1 MKNLF
6 TLIFLII
13 FSSCGYNSVLKNTSD
28 TNDYKV
34 NIIKMEGDQE
44 INNIIK
50 KQLELQSNENSKK
63 NFGVSLETDY
73 NQTILSK
80 NTSGAITNYQITV
93 NTTFKVNFKNQSID
107 FNFNESLKMKN
118 ISDSL
123 EKLSYEKNIKNNL
136 DTHELVYI
144 IIKYYHIKNSSNID
158 TTKPHSIIQSND
170 RTDGHDQAIKKHL
183 LDEYKKAKEAGDKDE
198 EGNDPSPSNG
208 PWRVGLDLPRYIP
221 LQTYAKDRRIREKV
235 YRAFVSRA
243 SDGKINNKIKIVQ
256 ISINQLY
263 LLCSHL

>member
-34 NIIKMEGDQE
+34 NIIKMEGDLE

-50 KQLELQSNENSKK
+50 KQLELQSNENSKM
-63 NFGVSLETDY
+63 NFDVSLETDY
-73 NQTILSK
+73 NETILSK
-80 NTSGAITNYQITV
+80 DTSGTITNYQITV

-123 EKLSYEKNIKNNL
+123 EKLSYEKNIKNNFA
-136 DTHELVYI
+136 
-144 IIKYYHIKNSSNID
+144 SSL
-158 TTKPHSIIQSND
+158 
-170 RTDGHDQAIKKHL
+170 A
-183 LDEYKKAKEAGDKDE
+183 
-198 EGNDPSPSNG
+198 
-208 PWRVGLDLPRYIP
+208 
-221 LQTYAKDRRIREKV
+221 EKLIT
-235 YRAFVSRA
+235 RL
-243 SDGKINNKIKIVQ
+243 
-256 ISINQLY
+256 ISLR
-263 LLCSHL
+263 

>member
-34 NIIKMEGDQE
+34 NIIKMEGDLE

-63 NFGVSLETDY
+63 NFDVSLETDY
-73 NQTILSK
+73 NETILSK
-80 NTSGAITNYQITV
+80 DTSGTITNYQITV

-123 EKLSYEKNIKNNL
+123 EKLSYEKNIKNNFA
-136 DTHELVYI
+136 
-144 IIKYYHIKNSSNID
+144 SSLAEKLI
-158 TTKPHSIIQSND
+158 TRLIS
-170 RTDGHDQAIKKHL
+170 
-183 LDEYKKAKEAGDKDE
+183 
-198 EGNDPSPSNG
+198 
-208 PWRVGLDLPRYIP
+208 
-221 LQTYAKDRRIREKV
+221 LQ
-235 YRAFVSRA
+235 
-243 SDGKINNKIKIVQ
+243 
-256 ISINQLY
+256 
-263 LLCSHL
+263 

>member
-63 NFGVSLETDY
+63 NFDVSLETDY
-73 NQTILSK
+73 NETILSK
-80 NTSGAITNYQITV
+80 DTSGTITNYQITV

-123 EKLSYEKNIKNNL
+123 EKLSYEKNIKNNFA
-136 DTHELVYI
+136 
-144 IIKYYHIKNSSNID
+144 SSLAEKLI
-158 TTKPHSIIQSND
+158 TRLIS
-170 RTDGHDQAIKKHL
+170 
-183 LDEYKKAKEAGDKDE
+183 
-198 EGNDPSPSNG
+198 
-208 PWRVGLDLPRYIP
+208 
-221 LQTYAKDRRIREKV
+221 LQ
-235 YRAFVSRA
+235 
-243 SDGKINNKIKIVQ
+243 
-256 ISINQLY
+256 
-263 LLCSHL
+263 

>member
-50 KQLELQSNENSKK
+50 KQLELQSNENSKM
-63 NFGVSLETDY
+63 NFDVSLETDY
-73 NQTILSK
+73 NETILSK

-123 EKLSYEKNIKNNL
+123 EKLSYEKNIKNNFA
-136 DTHELVYI
+136 
-144 IIKYYHIKNSSNID
+144 SSL
-158 TTKPHSIIQSND
+158 
-170 RTDGHDQAIKKHL
+170 A
-183 LDEYKKAKEAGDKDE
+183 
-198 EGNDPSPSNG
+198 
-208 PWRVGLDLPRYIP
+208 
-221 LQTYAKDRRIREKV
+221 EKLIT
-235 YRAFVSRA
+235 RL
-243 SDGKINNKIKIVQ
+243 
-256 ISINQLY
+256 ISLR
-263 LLCSHL
+263 

>member
-63 NFGVSLETDY
+63 NFDVSLETDY
-73 NQTILSK
+73 NETILSK
-80 NTSGAITNYQITV
+80 DTSGTITNYQITV

-107 FNFNESLKMKN
+107 FNFDESLKMKN

-123 EKLSYEKNIKNNL
+123 EKLSYEKNIKYNFA
-136 DTHELVYI
+136 
-144 IIKYYHIKNSSNID
+144 SSLAEKLI
-158 TTKPHSIIQSND
+158 TRLIS
-170 RTDGHDQAIKKHL
+170 
-183 LDEYKKAKEAGDKDE
+183 
-198 EGNDPSPSNG
+198 
-208 PWRVGLDLPRYIP
+208 
-221 LQTYAKDRRIREKV
+221 LQ
-235 YRAFVSRA
+235 
-243 SDGKINNKIKIVQ
+243 
-256 ISINQLY
+256 
-263 LLCSHL
+263 

>member
-13 FSSCGYNSVLKNTSD
+13 FSSCGYNSVLKNTSN

-63 NFGVSLETDY
+63 NFDVSLETDY
-73 NQTILSK
+73 NKTILSK

-93 NTTFKVNFKNQSID
+93 NTTFKVNFNNQSIN

-123 EKLSYEKNIKNNL
+123 EKLSYEKSIKNNFA
-136 DTHELVYI
+136 
-144 IIKYYHIKNSSNID
+144 SSLAEKLI
-158 TTKPHSIIQSND
+158 TRLIS
-170 RTDGHDQAIKKHL
+170 
-183 LDEYKKAKEAGDKDE
+183 
-198 EGNDPSPSNG
+198 
-208 PWRVGLDLPRYIP
+208 
-221 LQTYAKDRRIREKV
+221 LQ
-235 YRAFVSRA
+235 
-243 SDGKINNKIKIVQ
+243 
-256 ISINQLY
+256 
-263 LLCSHL
+263 

>member
-34 NIIKMEGDQE
+34 NIIKMEGDLE

-63 NFGVSLETDY
+63 NFDVSLETDY
-73 NQTILSK
+73 NETILSK
-80 NTSGAITNYQITV
+80 DTSGTITNYQITV

-123 EKLSYEKNIKNNL
+123 EKLSYEKNIKNNFA
-136 DTHELVYI
+136 
-144 IIKYYHIKNSSNID
+144 SSL
-158 TTKPHSIIQSND
+158 
-170 RTDGHDQAIKKHL
+170 A
-183 LDEYKKAKEAGDKDE
+183 
-198 EGNDPSPSNG
+198 
-208 PWRVGLDLPRYIP
+208 
-221 LQTYAKDRRIREKV
+221 EKLIT
-235 YRAFVSRA
+235 RL
-243 SDGKINNKIKIVQ
+243 
-256 ISINQLY
+256 ISLR
-263 LLCSHL
+263 

>member
-6 TLIFLII
+6 ILIFLII

-34 NIIKMEGDQE
+34 NIIKMEGDLE

-63 NFGVSLETDY
+63 NFDVSLETDY
-73 NQTILSK
+73 NKTILSK

-93 NTTFKVNFKNQSID
+93 NTTFKVNFNNQSID

-123 EKLSYEKNIKNNL
+123 EKLSYEKNIKNNFA
-136 DTHELVYI
+136 
-144 IIKYYHIKNSSNID
+144 SSLAEKLI
-158 TTKPHSIIQSND
+158 TRLIS
-170 RTDGHDQAIKKHL
+170 
-183 LDEYKKAKEAGDKDE
+183 
-198 EGNDPSPSNG
+198 
-208 PWRVGLDLPRYIP
+208 
-221 LQTYAKDRRIREKV
+221 LQ
-235 YRAFVSRA
+235 
-243 SDGKINNKIKIVQ
+243 
-256 ISINQLY
+256 
-263 LLCSHL
+263 